1 MIPKEWLKKIHLI
14 ELRTLKLVENLMAGR
29 YHSVF
34 KGRGIDFDEVRPY
47 VAGDDVRRI
56 DWNVTARTGIP
67 YVKKYVEEREMTVFF
82 LIDASASG
90 DIGSVYWSKREI
102 MAEVAAVLAFSAI
115 ANNDK
120 VGMLMFTDRLE
131 RYIPPAK
138 GKSHALGIISVIL
151 THVCKSKMT
160 DISRAIVSL
169 NHALSRRAVIFI
181 FSDFLDKDYER
192 ELRVL
197 AKKHDVIAVPVI
209 DPIEESL
216 PSVGWLTFED
226 AETGEV
232 LEVNTRDVRTRNI
245 FMHTAQTRIDQ
256 VRQILRKRNVDSI
269 EIRINQPYI
278 NALNRFF
285 ETRYHR
291 LNP

>member
-1 MIPKEWLKKIHLI
+1 MIPKEWLKKIRLI

-56 DWNVTARTGIP
+56 DWNVTARTGVPHI
-67 YVKKYVEEREMTVFF
+67 KKYVEEREMTVIF
-82 LIDASASG
+82 LIDASASAN
-90 DIGSVYWSKREI
+90 IGSVYWSKREL

-115 ANNDK
+115 ANNDR

-138 GKSHALGIISVIL
+138 GRIHALGIISVIL
-151 THVCKSKMT
+151 AHQCKSKMT
-160 DISRAIVSL
+160 NISRALASL
-169 NHALSRRAVIFI
+169 NHAISRRAVIFI

-192 ELRVL
+192 ELKVL
-197 AKKHDVIAVPVI
+197 ARKHDVIAVPII
-209 DPIEESL
+209 DPLEEKL
-216 PSVGWLTFED
+216 PALGWLTFED

-232 LEVNTRDVRTRNI
+232 IEINTRDSETQKSFASAARSR
-245 FMHTAQTRIDQ
+245 ADQ
-256 VRQILRKRNVDSI
+256 IRQILRKSNVDSI
-269 EIRINQPYI
+269 EIRAGENYI
-278 NALNRFF
+278 YSLNRFF